1 MFSFVAT
8 RNEAEALRLYQLAAA
23 QGDPSALYAVAECH
37 ELGLLG
43 VTADVAE
50 AIRWYRR
57 SQAAGCYDAECK
69 LLWLCKRELT

>member
-1 MFSFVAT
+1 MFSFVA

-23 QGDPSALYAVAECH
+23 QGDPYALYAVAECH

-50 AIRWYRR
+50 AIRLYRR